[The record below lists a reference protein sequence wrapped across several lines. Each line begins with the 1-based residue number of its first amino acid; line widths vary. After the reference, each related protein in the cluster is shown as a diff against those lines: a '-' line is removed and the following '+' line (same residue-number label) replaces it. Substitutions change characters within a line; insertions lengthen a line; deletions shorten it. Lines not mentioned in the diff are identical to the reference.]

1 MPVLRFFLGLLALSP
16 TFLAFIYAGNM
27 LGKPQDCS
35 KYCSAPTFGD
45 EVFILPLLSSA
56 PVAFAYILG
65 ATRTRKKEAK
75 IEPTRETVGVEG

>member
-45 EVFILPLLSSA
+45 EVFILPLLSLA
-56 PVAFAYILG
+56 PFPLGYVLG

-75 IEPTRETVGVEG
+75 SAPQRESVGVEG